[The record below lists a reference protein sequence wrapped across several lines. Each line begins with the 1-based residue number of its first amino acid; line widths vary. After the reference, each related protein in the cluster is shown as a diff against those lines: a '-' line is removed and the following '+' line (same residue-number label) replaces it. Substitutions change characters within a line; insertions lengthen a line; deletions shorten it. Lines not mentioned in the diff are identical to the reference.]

1 MRRSIRD
8 AIVGFTVLGG
18 IVGFG
23 ATALWM
29 RGVRLGASTWMVT
42 ARFADAGG
50 LAERS
55 PVTYRGILVGSVKTI
70 RVTPEAVVADLEINQ
85 GDLKL
90 AQPVTA
96 TVASGSLLGGD
107 ALIALVSKGKPL
119 PEEAPRAS
127 AADCV
132 GSRQLCNGATIQGQ
146 EAPSLSTVTETIQA
160 LLSEAQKA
168 NLIPALAQSTQQF
181 ETTSKDASLFLNNA
195 DQAVAEIELLV
206 KQLRA
211 EAAKVEPMIENLNA
225 ATGNAVKAS
234 AHVNNIVA
242 ALDNPKTLNELRQT
256 AANAADLTAKID
268 AVGGD
273 VEKLTSDE
281 EFMKGLRSVT
291 IGLGELFAELYPAET
306 SR

>member
-1 MRRSIRD
+1 M
-8 AIVGFTVLGG
+8 
-18 IVGFG
+18 
-23 ATALWM
+23 
-29 RGVRLGASTWMVT
+29 
-42 ARFADAGG
+42 
-50 LAERS
+50 
-55 PVTYRGILVGSVKTI
+55 
-70 RVTPEAVVADLEINQ
+70 
-85 GDLKL
+85 
-90 AQPVTA
+90 
-96 TVASGSLLGGD
+96 
-107 ALIALVSKGKPL
+107 
-119 PEEAPRAS
+119 
-127 AADCV
+127 
-132 GSRQLCNGATIQGQ
+132 
-146 EAPSLSTVTETIQA
+146 
-160 LLSEAQKA
+160 
-168 NLIPALAQSTQQF
+168 
-181 ETTSKDASLFLNNA
+181 
-195 DQAVAEIELLV
+195 

-268 AVGGD
+268 SVGGD

>member
-29 RGVRLGASTWMVT
+29 RGVRLGASTWTVT
-42 ARFADAGG
+42 ARFDDAGG

-70 RVTPEAVVADLEINQ
+70 RVTPEAVVADLEINK

-90 AQPVTA
+90 AKPVSA

-107 ALIALVSKGKPL
+107 ALIALVSNGISL
-119 PEEAPRAS
+119 PEDAPGPG
-127 AADCV
+127 AADCDD
-132 GSRQLCNGATIQGQ
+132 RTQLCHGATIQGE
-146 EAPSLSTVTETIQA
+146 EAPSLSTVTETIQS
-160 LLSEAQKA
+160 LLAEAQNA

-181 ETTSKDASLFLNNA
+181 ETTSKDASVFLNNA
-195 DQAVAEIELLV
+195 DQAVEEIELLV

-211 EAAKVEPMIENLNA
+211 EAAKVQPMIENLNA

-242 ALDNPKTLNELRQT
+242 ALDNPKTLSELKQT
-256 AANAADLTAKID
+256 AANASQLTAKID

-273 VEKLTSDE
+273 VARLTADP
-281 EFMKGLRSVT
+281 EFMKGVRNLT
-291 IGLGELFAELYPAET
+291 IGLGELFAEIYPAQT
-306 SR
+306 AQ